1 LPRLVA
7 ICLRLSVLGGG
18 VRVGPLH
25 HLEHIRTGLVPLVH
39 IATVIAVVRVSKG
52 VGGCI
57 VLIAI
62 VVNLGAQVACKRQ
75 FVVGDL
81 KLSSHER
88 YPLERTDASNEAE
101 HTKRNGE

>member
-1 LPRLVA
+1 M
-7 ICLRLSVLGGG
+7 
-18 VRVGPLH
+18 
-25 HLEHIRTGLVPLVH
+25 PLVH
-39 IATVIAVVRVSKG
+39 IATATATAIAVIGPAVVRVSKG

-57 VLIAI
+57 VLIAV

-101 HTKRNGE
+101 YTKRNGE